1 MRIAICDD
9 EEIYRA
15 SLRQELEN
23 HMKSLDVIIDSYESG
38 VELLKRFEKL
48 EYDLIFLDIEMPKMD
63 GITLAK
69 KLRGLSEK
77 VELVFLTSHIEYALE
92 GYEVNALRYLTKP
105 VKSDKLQEVLAFLM
119 KRDQNKKT
127 IWVRNKEYEEKVPV
141 SEIVYFEAQNQNV
154 EIHTKEKV
162 YVHRY
167 NIGDYEK
174 EHEQDGFFRIHR
186 GYLVALKSI
195 ESIGQREVELE
206 GGVSLPI
213 SKSKEK
219 QLKEALFSYVKEA
232 AI

>member
-9 EEIYRA
+9 AELYRT
-15 SLRQELEN
+15 SLKKELEKII
-23 HMKSLDVIIDSYESG
+23 KSLDVVIDSYESG
-38 VELLKRFEKL
+38 IELLKRFEKQ
-48 EYDLIFLDIEMPKMD
+48 EYDLIFLDIEMPQID

-69 KLRGLSEK
+69 RLRELSEK
-77 VELVFLTSHIEYALE
+77 VEIVFLTSHIEYALE

-105 VKSDKLQEVLAFLM
+105 AKSEKLQEVLSFLT
-119 KRDQNKKT
+119 KRDKNRKT
-127 IWVRNKEYEEKVPV
+127 IWVRNKEYEEKIPV

-154 EIHTKEKV
+154 EIHTKDKV

-174 EHEQDGFFRIHR
+174 EHKQDGFFRIHR

-195 ESIGQREVELE
+195 ESIGQHEVEIE
-206 GGVSLPI
+206 GGIILPI